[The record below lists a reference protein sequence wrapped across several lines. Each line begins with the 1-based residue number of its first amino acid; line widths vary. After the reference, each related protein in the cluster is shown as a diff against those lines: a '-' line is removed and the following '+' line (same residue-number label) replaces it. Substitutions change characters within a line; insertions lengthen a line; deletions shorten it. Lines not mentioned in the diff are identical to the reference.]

1 MAYNSNPG
9 NEDMYSDAEPAAE
22 EQSETPAEERSEGEG
37 QTAML
42 PKSIL
47 AGKEFKPG
55 DEVVLKI
62 VAMQDDSVVVE
73 YAPEKGGE
81 YEKPAAEAP
90 ASAPDEYGPMME

>member
-1 MAYNSNPG
+1 
-9 NEDMYSDAEPAAE
+9 MYSDAAPAAE
-22 EQSETPAEERSEGEG
+22 EQAETPAEESSEGEG

-73 YAPEKGGE
+73 YAPEKGGGGE
-81 YEKPAAEAP
+81 QPTAEAP
-90 ASAPDEYGPMME
+90 AQGGPDEYGPMME